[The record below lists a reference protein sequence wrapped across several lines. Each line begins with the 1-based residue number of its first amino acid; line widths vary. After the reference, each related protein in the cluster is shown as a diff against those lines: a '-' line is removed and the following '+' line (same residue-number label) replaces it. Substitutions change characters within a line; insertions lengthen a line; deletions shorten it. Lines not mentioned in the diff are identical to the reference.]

1 METKT
6 ITPSES
12 KDNKQLPRTTNSLP
26 TLKQLLYLSSVMLQ
40 EAGEGTQFITT
51 TRETKNPHQQEPQF
65 QCLQNKDTA
74 NTHPLAITDCRPASH
89 NTNMNTKL
97 PLAMCQT
104 LLRALLKCLLTSFS
118 LTTQGGRYYHPI
130 TTTTTSA
137 SQMKK
142 LKQRGQSV
150 YSNTQELWPPICVL
164 SQSAAML
171 VAVLSTNTHTAT
183 KILLQTL

>member
-6 ITPSES
+6 IIPSES

-51 TRETKNPHQQEPQF
+51 TRHQQEPQF

-74 NTHPLAITDCRPASH
+74 NTHPLASTDCRPASH

-118 LTTQGGRYYHPI
+118 LTTQGGKYYHSI

-150 YSNTQELWPPICVL
+150 YSNTQELQAPICVL